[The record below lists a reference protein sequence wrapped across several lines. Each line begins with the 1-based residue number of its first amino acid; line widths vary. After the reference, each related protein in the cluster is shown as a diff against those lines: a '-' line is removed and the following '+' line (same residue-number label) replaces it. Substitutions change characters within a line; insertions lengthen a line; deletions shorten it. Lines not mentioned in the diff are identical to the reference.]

1 MQRSILIYG
10 AISGFI
16 IIVTNTISLE
26 IGHGDAWLGFL
37 VMFIAFSMI
46 FVAIKQHRDATL
58 GGVISFATAL
68 SMGLGIS
75 AVAGIVYVAVW
86 EFYLIVTDYEFVDTY
101 ARSIAEAG
109 KLDSGSDAELAQAA
123 AEAKKFKEQYL
134 NPLIRLPMTF
144 VEIFPVGLLVSLFS
158 AAVLRNHRSAG

>member
-1 MQRSILIYG
+1 MKRSILIYG

-26 IGHGDAWLGFL
+26 IGHGDVWLGFL

-75 AVAGIVYVAVW
+75 AVAGVVYVAVW
-86 EFYLIVTDYEFVDTY
+86 ELYLAVTGYEFIDAY
-101 ARSIAEAG
+101 ARTIAEAG
-109 KLDSGSDAELAQAA
+109 KLGSESEAEQFKAQ
-123 AEAKKFKEQYL
+123 YS
-134 NPLIRLPMTF
+134 NPLFRLPMTF
-144 VEIFPVGLLVSLFS
+144 LEVFPVGLLVSLFS

>member
-1 MQRSILIYG
+1 MKRSILIYG

-26 IGHGDAWLGFL
+26 IGHGDVWLGFL

-75 AVAGIVYVAVW
+75 AVAGVVYVAVW
-86 EFYLIVTDYEFVDTY
+86 ELYLAVTGYEFIEAY
-101 ARSIAEAG
+101 ASSIVEAG
-109 KLDSGSDAELAQAA
+109 TLDSGSDADLARAT
-123 AEAKKFKEQYL
+123 AEAEKFKAQYT

-144 VEIFPVGLLVSLFS
+144 LEIFPVGLLVSLFS

>member
-26 IGHGDAWLGFL
+26 IGHGDVWLGFL

-58 GGVISFATAL
+58 GGVISLTGQELADLAAFAH
-68 SMGLGIS
+68 
-75 AVAGIVYVAVW
+75 
-86 EFYLIVTDYEFVDTY
+86 
-101 ARSIAEAG
+101 
-109 KLDSGSDAELAQAA
+109 DAE
-123 AEAKKFKEQYL
+123 EQ
-134 NPLIRLPMTF
+134 
-144 VEIFPVGLLVSLFS
+144 
-158 AAVLRNHRSAG
+158 